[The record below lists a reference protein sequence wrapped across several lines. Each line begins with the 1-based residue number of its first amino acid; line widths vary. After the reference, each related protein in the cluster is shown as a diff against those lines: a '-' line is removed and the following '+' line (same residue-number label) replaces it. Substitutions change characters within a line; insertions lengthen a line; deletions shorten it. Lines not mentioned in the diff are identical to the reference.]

1 MKLATIE
8 RVEEVYPHPNAE
20 RLEFARVTGY
30 NCIVPKGKYQA
41 GNLCILIQP
50 DTVLPEAEWSE
61 FYRKASKSR
70 VRAAKIRGEWSFGI
84 VEDVVLLGEA
94 GKYLSAWSV
103 GYDVSDILG
112 VTKYEVPTPQDL
124 STKGGLPYQMPKT
137 DEERYQ
143 NVGIEDYYGQLVKI
157 TQKID
162 GQSFTA
168 YVKDC
173 EFGVCG
179 RTYEIKTETR
189 NRYTAHISRYSLR
202 EKLLAYSAKYG
213 VNLALRGES
222 YGNGIQNFG
231 HNPHSKLTHGVM
243 FFSVWLIDE
252 MKYAL
257 GDHPHNVFNVCAELD
272 LPTVPLLEKGVV
284 LTPELIHYYAN
295 LDKLNGEYFE
305 GTVIDTSKK
314 TFKVINLNYDSR
326 K

>member
-8 RVEEVYPHPNAE
+8 RVDEVYPHPNAE
-20 RLEFARVTGY
+20 RLEFVKVGGY
-30 NCIVPKGKYQA
+30 DCIVPKDKYQA

-50 DTVLPEAEWSE
+50 DTVLPEVEWSE

-70 VRAAKIRGEWSFGI
+70 VRASKIRGEWSFGI
-84 VEDVVLLGEA
+84 VEDIGLLGHTSQS
-94 GKYLSAWSV
+94 YVV
-103 GYDVSDILG
+103 GGDVSSILG
-112 VTKYEVPTPQDL
+112 IIKYEPPVPQDL
-124 STKGGLPYQMPKT
+124 SAKGGLPYQMPKT

-143 NVGIEDYYGQLVKI
+143 NLDLSLFYGQPVTI
-157 TQKID
+157 TQKVD

-179 RTYEIKTETR
+179 RTYEIKTESQ
-189 NRYTAHISRYSLR
+189 NRYTAHISRYNLQ
-202 EKLLAYSAKYG
+202 EKLLAYSAKHS
-213 VNLALRGES
+213 VNIALRGES
-222 YGNGIQNFG
+222 YGNGIQNLG
-231 HNPHSKLTHGVM
+231 HNAHAKLPHGVM

-252 MKYAL
+252 MRYAL
-257 GDHPHNVFNVCAELD
+257 RGHEHNVFNVCAELD
-272 LPTVPLLEKGVV
+272 LPTVPLLEKDVI
-284 LTPELIHYYAN
+284 LTPELIHHYAN

-305 GTVIDTSKK
+305 GVVVDTGTK